1 MSKRIAELTE
11 GETFTE
17 CRFQVHSVRIQNA
30 ATGPCL
36 VLKLG
41 DETGTRWARRW
52 KATDA
57 EQKHALAS
65 KSLFVAGRV
74 RTDGCFAGE
83 LEITALECLPRAE
96 SFVPAV
102 PESVFQ
108 TLSHEAELTRQ
119 LQRVERAARVLF
131 GAEDSSFQRQ
141 EWFEAEMRRALE
153 RAYTLGKN
161 APGSLLPTV
170 PSPYPS
176 ASRPTKTTK
185 WTILSATTRLCAS
198 PLFSTNKNTR
208 RF

>member
-1 MSKRIAELTE
+1 MSKRIAELTA
-11 GETFTE
+11 GETFAE
-17 CRFQVHSVRIQNA
+17 CRFQVRSARVQSA

-57 EQKHALAS
+57 EQKHALAAS
-65 KSLFVAGRV
+65 TLFVAGRV
-74 RTDGCFAGE
+74 RTDGRFAGE
-83 LEITALECLPRAE
+83 LEITALECLHRAE

-119 LQRVERAARVLF
+119 LQRIERAARVLF
-131 GAEDSSFQRQ
+131 GAEGGSFQRQ
-141 EWFEAEMRRALE
+141 EWFEVELRRALE

-161 APGSLLPTV
+161 APRPVTPHPSFAV
-170 PSPYPS
+170 PS
-176 ASRPTKTTK
+176 
-185 WTILSATTRLCAS
+185 
-198 PLFSTNKNTR
+198 
-208 RF
+208 RFPACEDDEVDNPFGDN